1 MPAVISLKE
10 AIFSAWI
17 SCAWVVFSSDR
28 VFSTSSFSFFNSFV
42 RSFTLFS
49 RTSFSFFNAFVRHLM
64 NAHTSEANKI
74 AYNVYAHHV
83 CHHGGNTT
91 ILIDFSRTTPSL
103 V

>member
-1 MPAVISLKE
+1 MPAVISPSE
-10 AIFSAWI
+10 AIFSAWM
-17 SCAWVVFSSDR
+17 SCDWVVFSSDR

-42 RSFTLFS
+42 RSFTFIS

-64 NAHTSEANKI
+64 NVHTAEANKI

-91 ILIDFSRTTPSL
+91 ILIDFSALAP
-103 V
+103 